1 MTVTPDPISNA
12 EAPTPTEMPA
22 PVPGPSA
29 FHESS
34 QFRHWRYSKDQLY
47 SMRYA
52 LNEKSREVTERN
64 MRAERVCGYLGNYRI
79 QLTTRKRRSL

>member
-1 MTVTPDPISNA
+1 MTVTPDPTSTM

-22 PVPGPSA
+22 LVPGPSA

-47 SMRYA
+47 NLRHE

-64 MRAERVCGYLGNYRI
+64 MKAERVSG
-79 QLTTRKRRSL
+79 

>member
-1 MTVTPDPISNA
+1 MAITPDPSSKA
-12 EAPTPTEMPA
+12 ESSTPTEKPV

-34 QFRHWRYSKDQLY
+34 QFRHWRYSRDQLY
-47 SMRYA
+47 ELRHE

-64 MRAERVCGYLGNYRI
+64 MKAERVSAGLASILSY
-79 QLTTRKRRSL
+79 